1 MARKKQSEPV
11 FTEPAVIT
19 EPVPE
24 AQTEL
29 IQEID
34 RVEQTPLGHNGGP
47 PLDDGMAMI
56 LGGMKPEDYLDA
68 VYQGIEDAIGDADI
82 YTVAAA
88 IDMTLAELLAVA
100 KNELGAAATRDIA
113 IKYAQTILP
122 YTAPLA
128 SVPYKRLRQP

>member
-1 MARKKQSEPV
+1 MARKPKPS
-11 FTEPAVIT
+11 EPAVII

-24 AQTEL
+24 AQTDL

-34 RVEQTPLGHNGGP
+34 RVEQIPLGHNGGP
-47 PLDDGMAMI
+47 PLDDGLAKV
-56 LGGMKPEDYLDA
+56 LNGMNPEDYLDA
-68 VYQGIEDAIGDADI
+68 VYQGIEDAIGEADI

-88 IDMTLAELLAVA
+88 LDMTVAEMLAIA

-113 IKYAQTILP
+113 IKFAETILP
-122 YTAPLA
+122 YTARIA

>member
-1 MARKKQSEPV
+1 MARKPKAPETVVIKEP
-11 FTEPAVIT
+11 EPAAQM
-19 EPVPE
+19 ELE
-24 AQTEL
+24 A
-29 IQEID
+29 EID

-47 PLDDGMAMI
+47 PLDDDMAKI
-56 LGGMKPEDYLDA
+56 LGGMRPEDYLDA

>member
-1 MARKKQSEPV
+1 MARKPKPPV
-11 FTEPAVIT
+11 FTEPVVIT

-24 AQTEL
+24 AQADL
-29 IQEID
+29 VQEID
-34 RVEQTPLGHNGGP
+34 RIEATPLGHNGGP
-47 PLDDGMAMI
+47 PMDEDMAKF

-88 IDMTLAELLAVA
+88 IDMTLAELLAIS